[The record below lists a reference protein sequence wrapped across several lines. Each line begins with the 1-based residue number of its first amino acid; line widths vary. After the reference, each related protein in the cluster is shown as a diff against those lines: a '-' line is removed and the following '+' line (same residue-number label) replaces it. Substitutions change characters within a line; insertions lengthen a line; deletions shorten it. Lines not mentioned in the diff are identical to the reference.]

1 MVPRADVPLG
11 RILVLVFGAGYK
23 DGGGDRLGLS
33 RNNDGDD
40 DPKCKISRA
49 AENFAPSS
57 LQIHDQTYNG
67 ICGNFESFLNY
78 DHAKTDIQR
87 ASDLLVSVSACAD
100 VHKMKIID
108 LAVAASEE
116 VRLMA
121 QEREPLWLFDIDK
134 GSEVLNV
141 SEYRR
146 RFVSLDPTLEEIIRV
161 ITEGEPSDIP
171 NLNEKM
177 ECCSSENACMSSYRT
192 INADS
197 EASRAIGVVFS
208 NPLSLV
214 NMLMDVDKWS
224 GTFSNI
230 VSNAKIL
237 GVLSSGNQENANG
250 TLQVMVAEFQ
260 VPSPLV
266 KTREVY
272 FVRCSRQIDID
283 TWVVADVSLETVFP
297 SPAVTCQR
305 KPSGCVIQILQ
316 DGLSTVTWVEHNA
329 ECNSVVNYMFRG
341 ILKSGFGAARTG
353 LLKLAQ
359 RMVRQF
365 NSNICSNA
373 ESVWRPLPV
382 PGAEEILIKTS
393 FNQDDPHIPHG
404 VAVTIAT
411 SVWLP
416 VKQNDV
422 FCFLQTGYNRN
433 KWDVLSHGLEIQ
445 DVIRMSSAR
454 NSTDC
459 VSVISVEASAS
470 RREIT
475 YLQESFSDSTA
486 LYIVYAP
493 VDIPAMH
500 HIFQGGCADS
510 VAILPSGFAV
520 LPEGSPDDDA
530 ETENTI
536 LTIGFQI
543 MDEQLTTPEELPPQ
557 SVLTAYRLM
566 KETVSRIWT
575 ALLPKSENALG
586 VITIK

>member
-1 MVPRADVPLG
+1 MKELKTQSSFLMNCVHKIQELNNTQVQDIKMVE
-11 RILVLVFGAGYK
+11 
-23 DGGGDRLGLS
+23 GDRLGLS
-33 RNNDGDD
+33 RNDDGDD

-67 ICGNFESFLNY
+67 IRANFESFLNY

-208 NPLSLV
+208 NPVSLV

-224 GTFSNI
+224 ATFSNI

-237 GVLSSGNQENANG
+237 GVLSTGNQENANG

-283 TWVVADVSLETVFP
+283 TWVVADVSLETIFP

-305 KPSGCVIQILQ
+305 RPSGCVIQILQ

-329 ECNSVVNYMFRG
+329 ECNSVINYMFRG
-341 ILKSGFGAARTG
+341 ILKSGFAFSAKRWISSLERECDRIATLEAENESLNYLLTNNKGFGAARTG

-373 ESVWRPLPV
+373 ESVWRPV

-393 FNQDDPHIPHG
+393 FNQDDPHTLVG
-404 VAVTIAT
+404 
-411 SVWLP
+411 
-416 VKQNDV
+416 
-422 FCFLQTGYNRN
+422 LQ
-433 KWDVLSHGLEIQ
+433 Q
-445 DVIRMSSAR
+445 
-454 NSTDC
+454 
-459 VSVISVEASAS
+459 VE
-470 RREIT
+470 EIT

-493 VDIPAMH
+493 VDVPAMH

-530 ETENTI
+530 ATENTI